1 MRAPGRGVRQQLR
14 RQLKPCSHAQILLQ
28 GRGFNRAEHRLH
40 RNGMAARLRIAG
52 AMPGRRADS
61 SFAGVARAQVS
72 IQHGAMVLA
81 MATAAGRQAG
91 VVAPGCGMDQRR
103 ATKQH
108 EDQQLHDGGGAT
120 HVLLSLNG
128 GKQQAQRKRRSS
140 TLSLFHL
147 PCSLISIPLPSVLC
161 SSALCPLLS
170 ALCSLISASFRPSPP
185 STISRD
191 V

>member
-14 RQLKPCSHAQILLQ
+14 RRLKPCSHAQILLQ
-28 GRGFNRAEHRLH
+28 GRGFNRAERRLH
-40 RNGMAARLRIAG
+40 GNRMAARLRIAG
-52 AMPGRRADS
+52 AMPGRRADG

-72 IQHGAMVLA
+72 VQHGAMVLA

-120 HVLLSLNG
+120 HVQLSLNG
-128 GKQQAQRKRRSS
+128 GKLRAQRKRTSS
-140 TLSLFHL
+140 TLSLF
-147 PCSLISIPLPSVLC
+147 PVPC
-161 SSALCPLLS
+161 SSALCPLFS
-170 ALCSLISASFRPSPP
+170 VLCSPFSASFRPSPP